1 MEPVI
6 RVSKR
11 CFQPCRIPHSHFF
24 YPFVSEATPHVEMPY
39 MPNATRRATIALL
52 ILLALFLSAWFLLPP
67 VYRADKLRRGRNAAA
82 AARAE
87 MKLENWEGASRQVR
101 LALSLA
107 PTDPEILRTV
117 ATVCSRV
124 GNPAALQYWQALHE
138 TGKATSEDQLAY
150 ARTLLSLDHPADARP
165 ILAQLLTENPR
176 HFEALELSIQTFVLE
191 KRFANALVAA
201 RTLADL
207 YPGDDRA
214 HASLGQMLLA
224 QPGQDSQAQGE
235 TVLWSLALRSN
246 PYRLQSIAALAT
258 RPQIS
263 TNQLRLL
270 AYNIPDVAGLPG
282 CLLRLDI
289 ERRLKPDSDP
299 QAFATQALACRPATP
314 SIDQD
319 IHLAD
324 WFYRYG
330 LNQNALDLLPEAICR
345 TNGPALQRRLQGF
358 ANTGQWGEVTRCVE
372 DKTLP
377 IDVVLRN
384 IYRAI
389 IAHRNGSEEGVVVHL
404 NTAANAVGLDPAQ
417 ARLVAGY
424 AEALNQPRIA
434 AESLQRLL
442 SNPSYAAATG
452 PQIFR
457 LLSRVDD
464 VGPLLE
470 AIERMLQFDPRN
482 PFLINDRAWWR
493 LVTGQRIAE
502 SRQQVL
508 DLLQTDPASPRFIA
522 SLALSHL
529 RDNNADQAL
538 ALTEPIMLS
547 STNPLPRLRLVYC
560 AALGKAGQREAA
572 RRIGRELDPA
582 RLRSAE
588 RLLVTDWLTATNS
601 L

>member
-1 MEPVI
+1 
-6 RVSKR
+6 
-11 CFQPCRIPHSHFF
+11 
-24 YPFVSEATPHVEMPY
+24 

-52 ILLALFLSAWFLLPP
+52 ILIALFLAAWFLLPP
-67 VYRADKLRRGRNAAA
+67 IYRADKLRRGRKAAA
-82 AARAE
+82 AAQAE
-87 MKLENWEGASRQVR
+87 MKVGNWDGVSRQVR

-107 PTDPEILRTV
+107 PTDPEVLRTV

-138 TGKATSEDQLAY
+138 TGTATSEDQLEY
-150 ARTLLSLDHPADARP
+150 ARSLLALDHPADARP
-165 ILAQLLTENPR
+165 ILARLLTENPR
-176 HFEALELSIQTFVLE
+176 HSEALELSIQTFVLE
-191 KRFANALVAA
+191 KRFADALVAA

-214 HASLGQMLLA
+214 QASLGQMLLA
-224 QPGQDSQAQGE
+224 QPDKDNQARGE
-235 TVLWSLALRSN
+235 TVLWSLALRTNS
-246 PYRLQSIAALAT
+246 YRLQSIAALAS
-258 RPQIS
+258 RPGIS

-270 AYNIPDVAGLPG
+270 AYNIPEVAGLPG

-289 ERRLKPDSDP
+289 ERRLNPDPDP
-299 QAFATQALACRPATP
+299 QAFAAQALACRPATP
-314 SIDQD
+314 SIDED
-319 IHLAD
+319 IQLAD
-324 WFYRYG
+324 WLYRYG
-330 LNQNALDLLPEAICR
+330 LNQNALDLLPESVCR

-372 DKTLP
+372 DKELP
-377 IDVVLRN
+377 IDPVLRSV
-384 IYRAI
+384 YRAV
-389 IAHRNGSEEGVVVHL
+389 IAHRNGSEEGVAVHL
-404 NTAANAVGLDPAQ
+404 NTAANAAGIDPAQ

-434 AESLQRLL
+434 AETLQRIL

-470 AIERMLQFDPRN
+470 AIERMLQFDSKN
-482 PFLINDRAWWR
+482 PFLLNDRAWWR

-502 SRQQVL
+502 SRQQIL
-508 DLLQTDPASPRFIA
+508 TLLETDPSSPRLVA

-529 RDNNADQAL
+529 RDDNADQAL
-538 ALTEPIMLS
+538 ALTEPIMLA
-547 STNPLPRLRLVYC
+547 STNPPTRLRLVYC

-572 RRIGRELDPA
+572 RRVGRALNPA

-588 RLLVTDWLTATNS
+588 RLLVADWLTVTNS
-601 L
+601 P